1 MVVCSYSLS
10 YSTYMASRTTPFDVQ
25 TVPGY
30 PESLQLYR
38 IPASSF
44 WQVRMFVDRK
54 YVRKSA
60 GTADRKQAIEFAKS
74 LYDTIRINQRLDI
87 SVHTDTFHA
96 CAQHLIRQQETLVA
110 TGQRDERINTEDNKK
125 LRADILPFFG
135 MMGVSSIT
143 ASTLDDYIADL
154 GKRKKLS
161 PSTIAKHLIVVR
173 KVLTEAQKRGFL
185 KSLPPFPI
193 VRKKDNPRPYFST
206 QEYRKLRG
214 KAKSLAQEG
223 LSVRGVPLT
232 EEIYDFI
239 VFGMNVFV
247 RPSDLKLLRHRDV
260 EVVSHKKEKNTVQ
273 YLSIIPPNSKTV
285 VRESISMPIAAVVY
299 NRLQER
305 QKKMGYGKPDDF
317 VFFPQYKN
325 RNYALQTIRR
335 QFEFVLM
342 KAELRKDRLGRNR
355 TIYSLR
361 HSALMY
367 RFLRGNNVDIFM
379 LARNA
384 LTSVSQLER
393 FYLSHAASRE
403 KIENLHSFK

>member
-1 MVVCSYSLS
+1 
-10 YSTYMASRTTPFDVQ
+10 VQ

-30 PESLQLYR
+30 PDSLQLYR

-60 GTADRKQAIEFAKS
+60 GTADREEAIEFAKS
-74 LYDTIRINQRLDI
+74 LYDSIRINQRLDI
-87 SVHTDTFHA
+87 SVHTDTFYA
-96 CAQHLIRQQETLVA
+96 CSQHLIRQQETLVA
-110 TGQRDERINTEDNKK
+110 TGQRDERINVEDGRK
-125 LRADILPFFG
+125 LKADILPFFG
-135 MMGVSSIT
+135 MMGVSSIS

-173 KVLTEAQKRGFL
+173 KMLTEARKRGYL
-185 KSLPPFPI
+185 KSLPPFPV

-206 QEYRKLRG
+206 QEYRQLRI
-214 KAKSLAQEG
+214 KAKSLAQES

-232 EEIYDFI
+232 DEIYDFI

-260 EVVSHKKEKNTVQ
+260 EVVKHKKEKSTVQ
-273 YLSIIPPNSKTV
+273 YLSILPPNSKTV
-285 VRESISMPIAAVVY
+285 VRESISMPIAAAVY
-299 NRLQER
+299 ERLRAR
-305 QKKMGYGKPDDF
+305 QKQQGFGQPEDF

-335 QFEFVLM
+335 QFEFLLG
-342 KAELRKDRLGRNR
+342 KAGLRKDRLGRNR

-379 LARNA
+379 LAKNA

-393 FYLSHAASRE
+393 FYLSHAASKE
-403 KIENLHSFK
+403 KIENLHSFR

>member
-1 MVVCSYSLS
+1 
-10 YSTYMASRTTPFDVQ
+10 
-25 TVPGY
+25 
-30 PESLQLYR
+30 
-38 IPASSF
+38 
-44 WQVRMFVDRK
+44 MFVDRK

-60 GTADRKQAIEFAKS
+60 GTAVRKEAIEFAKS
-74 LYDTIRINQRLDI
+74 LYDSIRINQRLDI
-87 SVHTDTFHA
+87 SVHTDTFYA
-96 CAQHLIRQQETLVA
+96 CSQHLIRQQETLVA
-110 TGQRDERINTEDNKK
+110 TGQRDERINVEDNRK
-125 LRADILPFFG
+125 LKADILPFFG
-135 MMGVSSIT
+135 MMGVSSIS

-161 PSTIAKHLIVVR
+161 PSTIAKHLIVIR
-173 KVLTEAQKRGFL
+173 KVLTEAQKRGYL
-185 KSLPPFPI
+185 KALPPFPI
-193 VRKKDNPRPYFST
+193 IRKKDNPRPYFST
-206 QEYRKLRG
+206 QEYRQLRI
-214 KAKSLAQEG
+214 KAKSLAQDG
-223 LSVRGVPLT
+223 LSVRGVALT

-239 VFGMNVFV
+239 IFGMNVFV

-260 EVVSHKKEKNTVQ
+260 EIATNKKEKSTVR

-285 VRESISMPIAAVVY
+285 VRESISMPVAAVVY
-299 NRLQER
+299 ERLRER
-305 QKKMGYGKPDDF
+305 QREQGFGKPDDF
-317 VFFPQYKN
+317 VFFPQYQN

-335 QFEFVLM
+335 QFEFVLN

-403 KIENLHSFK
+403 KIENLHSFR